1 MSTTIE
7 RYVIRHIS
15 GTKANQV
22 EEFDFSKNELSIGRT
37 AGSDIQ
43 FDPEQEVI
51 VSREHGKIV
60 KVSSEPPQFS
70 INDNNSRN
78 GIFVNKMRVKGS
90 APLKPG
96 DEVQLGSNGPVFSFD
111 IHPRPQNMMM
121 ETKVMDIPTSIKA
134 TTVSEV
140 ASAAAEP
147 AKTGLGKQTVERML
161 VAERKKS
168 FSSMAYILG
177 GLIIVLGALGYFFR
191 DKIFGK
197 NTTTIVN
204 VGDSS

>member
-121 ETKVMDIPTSIKA
+121 ETKVMDIPNPSRLRRFRKWRPRPPNRRKRGWVNKPWKGCWWPNA
-134 TTVSEV
+134 RNH
-140 ASAAAEP
+140 SAAWPISSVPSSSYWAP
-147 AKTGLGKQTVERML
+147 WVIFSAIRFLERTRPPL
-161 VAERKKS
+161 
-168 FSSMAYILG
+168 
-177 GLIIVLGALGYFFR
+177 
-191 DKIFGK
+191 
-197 NTTTIVN
+197 
-204 VGDSS
+204 

>member
-22 EEFDFSKNELSIGRT
+22 EEFDYSKSELSIGRT
-37 AGSDIQ
+37 SGSDIQ

-60 KVSSEPPQFS
+60 KVSSDPPKFS

-90 APLKPG
+90 ATLSPG
-96 DEVQLGSNGPVFSFD
+96 D
-111 IHPRPQNMMM
+111 
-121 ETKVMDIPTSIKA
+121 
-134 TTVSEV
+134 
-140 ASAAAEP
+140 
-147 AKTGLGKQTVERML
+147 
-161 VAERKKS
+161 
-168 FSSMAYILG
+168 
-177 GLIIVLGALGYFFR
+177 
-191 DKIFGK
+191 
-197 NTTTIVN
+197 
-204 VGDSS
+204 